1 MKKLKILYLEDNVT
15 DFELAE
21 AILEEEQLLE
31 NIERVETR
39 QQFQNTMENN
49 DYDIILS
56 DYSLPAF
63 DGLSALKI
71 TQEKSPFTPFIILSG
86 TLSEELAIDTLKIGA
101 TDYVLKQRISR
112 LIPAIHRAVEE
123 AEEKS
128 KLKQAEEAL
137 KESEK
142 RFKKLSNLTF

>member
-86 TLSEELAIDTLKIGA
+86 TLSEELAIDTFKYGRYRLCVETAYKPS
-101 TDYVLKQRISR
+101 YSR
-112 LIPAIHRAVEE
+112 NPPSR
-123 AEEKS
+123 
-128 KLKQAEEAL
+128 
-137 KESEK
+137 
-142 RFKKLSNLTF
+142 